1 MKKLLII
8 LFLPIFISGCF
19 NGSGVGKTEKFSKP
33 DIKDDFCGVQINFQY
48 CKCAF
53 HDEFCE
59 AIGLD
64 QDAANAYVEDEFDK
78 WLNELIEA
86 FGTACQLN
94 GGIPQGE
101 KCQYCKEGYHVQDSS
116 CVEDSEESDKV
127 EEFKADGPLTNSCE
141 IIEEEFNNDWKK
153 YSDIDNAIDFEARSY
168 EAKQAV
174 TAYDQMIALMVEGFE
189 LERDFEIEKQM
200 QDELLEYRSALV
212 QNLKTNLLK
221 AFWRLSWV
229 TYTTV
234 NSGTSLGKS
243 YSELLTSVEGISAI
257 GTGLKVVQ
265 GIIPSDSQLAIDT
278 SNTAGKAK
286 SVGANVALEAVE
298 SLGDPTKIATELF
311 KSAAN
316 APLPSADISEEEIN
330 VLREQ
335 HLSKG
340 AVDEILAASQAA
352 NDARLVRINEIEEGV
367 ARLQE
372 EIDKYEAEEKARVR
386 FNLED
391 SCQTLK
397 QRWEEENN

>member
-8 LFLPIFISGCF
+8 LLLPIFITGCF
-19 NGSGVGKTEKFSKP
+19 KGSGVGKTEKFSRP

-53 HDEFCE
+53 HDEFCD

-64 QDAANAYVEDEFDK
+64 QDAADSYVQDEFDK
-78 WLNELIEA
+78 WIDELIAA
-86 FGTACQLN
+86 FAEACQLN
-94 GGIPQGE
+94 GGISQGE
-101 KCQYCKEGYHVQDSS
+101 KCQYCKEGYHVEGSS
-116 CVEDSEESDKV
+116 CVEDSEEAQ
-127 EEFKADGPLTNSCE
+127 EFKADGPLTNNCE
-141 IIEEEFNNDWKK
+141 IIEDQFNNDWKK
-153 YSDIDNAIDFEARSY
+153 YSDIDNVIPFEDRSY

-174 TAYDQMIALMVEGFE
+174 TAYDQMIALMVEGFQ
-189 LERDFEIEKQM
+189 LERDFEIEQQM
-200 QDELLEYRSALV
+200 QAELEEYRVALV
-212 QNLKTNLLK
+212 QDLKTNLLK

-229 TYTTV
+229 TYSTV

-243 YSELLTSVEGISAI
+243 YSELLTSAEGISAI

-265 GIIPSDSQLAIDT
+265 GVIPGDSQLAIDT
-278 SNTAGKAK
+278 SSTLGKAK

-298 SLGDPTKIATELF
+298 SLGDPTKVATELF

-340 AVDEILAASQAA
+340 VVDEILAQSRADNEVRS
-352 NDARLVRINEIEEGV
+352 ARMKVIEEEI
-367 ARLQE
+367 AKLQE
-372 EIDKYEAEEKARVR
+372 EVNKYEAEEKARVR

-397 QRWEEENN
+397 QQWEEQN